1 MTDMKKLLTLLFLS
15 VTLALQAQ
23 MTVGV
28 QIFDMYK
35 VENVTLMTPDE
46 FRDFKEEI
54 AEERRVFN
62 KALSTVKRAW
72 DKQVMEARKAGDKDF
87 PKYPTKTF
95 IFPRNFKYKNFTK
108 REAAEDW
115 LAKQQKR
122 VDAFMSAEA
131 ARIQE
136 AAKAAKGSMT
146 VGYADR
152 DAKKERRKQEKKEM
166 ELAVMEKLGEEVEL
180 QMATM
185 LKYNRP
191 VPKHFIMD
199 PIAGAEKTLAK
210 KIEQQEAAI
219 AAYKERKAAAEAA
232 LGETEE

>member
-1 MTDMKKLLTLLFLS
+1 MKLHLTLLAAF
-15 VTLALQAQ
+15 VALAVQAQ
-23 MTVGV
+23 STVGV

-35 VENVTLMTPDE
+35 VENVTLMTPEE
-46 FRDFKEEI
+46 FREFKAEI
-54 AEERRVFN
+54 AEEQRVFN

-72 DKQVMEARKAGDKDF
+72 DKQVADARKAGDKDF
-87 PKYPTKTF
+87 PKYPTKKF
-95 IFPRNFKYKNFTK
+95 IFPRSFKSKNFTK
-108 REAAEDW
+108 REAAEEW
-115 LAKQQKR
+115 LAKQQER
-122 VDAFMSAEA
+122 VDAFMTAEA
-131 ARIQE
+131 ARIQ
-136 AAKAAKGSMT
+136 AAQKAAKGSVT

-152 DAKKERRKQEKKEM
+152 DAKKERKRQEKKEM

-199 PIAGAEKTLAK
+199 PIAGAEKTLSK
-210 KIEQQEAAI
+210 KIAQQEEAI

-232 LGETEE
+232 EATESATEE